1 MATMVGVVLQL
12 PTGEPTGQAGQLGWK
27 VGGHLALCC
36 IHRANRAR
44 ALVMGLS
51 CYGTLEIV
59 LAIAITVLLQISVQ
73 IGMVYMLQAL
83 SETRHYT

>member
-1 MATMVGVVLQL
+1 
-12 PTGEPTGQAGQLGWK
+12 
-27 VGGHLALCC
+27 
-36 IHRANRAR
+36 
-44 ALVMGLS
+44 MGLS